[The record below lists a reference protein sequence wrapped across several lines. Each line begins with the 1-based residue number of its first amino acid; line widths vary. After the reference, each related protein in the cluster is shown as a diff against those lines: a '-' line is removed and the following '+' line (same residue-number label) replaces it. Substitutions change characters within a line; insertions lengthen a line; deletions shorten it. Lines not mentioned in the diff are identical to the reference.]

1 MDLFLWYTYLVIFY
15 YVCCCWLDRHI
26 YDNYLGFVVSTEQ
39 TRVVVKDN
47 TILSYV
53 ARLAYHLTII
63 KGTEL

>member
-1 MDLFLWYTYLVIFY
+1 MMCVVVVGSTD
-15 YVCCCWLDRHI
+15 I